1 MKKYRLRRIGVAS
14 NEIAPAPSLSD
25 CIELMLGQ
33 VDALGGDVIDA
44 LKVALGPPGGE
55 PSADSAD
62 PDIKQAVTVLVAESP
77 AVHATF
83 DAELRRLVYQ
93 SGSYDFALSPLG
105 RVEDIHVFDIRELE
119 THIEMAL
126 ARQEVMRA
134 VEDVLPQFDGLISA
148 LMGWTSVQSGLNPL
162 KPDAFVR
169 ALNETLNAWV
179 PDGQVRMTLLRPA
192 SIAMGTGLQQLYR
205 EACDWLRSRGV
216 EPVEPPSSKPL
227 DGASARSKL
236 VMSEVDRTMQTFE
249 KLRRLLAGESLFGGG
264 GGALRDFTHT
274 VPASMVAL
282 QDLRLVEPMMRRL
295 IERSANPPGQAPP
308 PTTGTGGLP
317 GVPVVRSQ
325 AENQQIGRQ
334 LGDEVVR
341 MMLDQLVLD
350 ERLAVPVR
358 MQLRSLE
365 PVLMRMATSD
375 PRFFIDRAHPA
386 RQLLDWVAQRSLAYA
401 REDEEGIH
409 GFVACVAYAVNALS
423 QGPGDAAACASVLE
437 ALEQDW
443 SAFED
448 MRRRQRDE
456 AFHARQHTEQRMLLA
471 QRFSGAMMERFRNSA
486 VPELVAGFLRG
497 PWSQVLAESQLR
509 HASEP
514 TDARENP
521 DPRGYLALVD
531 DLVWSVQ
538 LPLIRLDYP
547 RLVRSIPRLLSR
559 LNEGLVLIRYPQEP
573 ISIFLDE
580 LSALHERVME
590 EHRVAV
596 AAARAAQAASD
607 VPDVEPATD
616 VLPESSL
623 GDAPGAAP
631 PEPVAP
637 PVDAALNAAGMAS
650 VTNLVPGAWVE
661 LLLAGEWVPAQLT
674 WIGHNSNLFMFVSGA
689 GLAHAMTRRTMDRL
703 ETQGRIRVVAAAP
716 VTDLD
721 LDLNL
726 DQRGGDGGAADPAP
740 VPPDAPA

>member
-14 NEIAPAPSLSD
+14 NEIATAPSLSD
-25 CIELMLGQ
+25 CIELVLGE

-55 PSADSAD
+55 PFADDAD
-62 PDIKQAVTVLVAESP
+62 PDIQQAVTVLVAESK
-77 AVHATF
+77 AVFATF
-83 DAELRRLVYQ
+83 DAELRLLVYQ

-134 VEDVLPQFDGLISA
+134 VEEVLPQFDGLISA

-179 PDGQVRMTLLRPA
+179 PNEQVRMTLLRPA
-192 SIAMGTGLQQLYR
+192 SIALGTGLQQLYR

-216 EPVEPPSSKPL
+216 EPVEPPASKPL

-249 KLRRLLAGESLFGGG
+249 KLRRLLAGESLYG
-264 GGALRDFTHT
+264 GGAVRDFTHT

-295 IERSANPPGQAPP
+295 IERSTSPQGPPP
-308 PTTGTGGLP
+308 PTTGSGGLP
-317 GVPVVRSQ
+317 GVPGVRSQ

-350 ERLAVPVR
+350 ERLPVPVR
-358 MQLRSLE
+358 MQLRALE
-365 PVLMRMATSD
+365 PVLMHMATSD

-386 RQLLDWVAQRSLAYA
+386 RQLLDRVAQRSLAYA
-401 REDEEGIH
+401 RDDEQGIH

-423 QGPGDAAACASVLE
+423 QGPSDAAACASVLE

-443 SAFED
+443 SAFDD

-497 PWSQVLAESQLR
+497 PWSQVLAESQLL

-514 TDARENP
+514 AAARENP

-547 RLVRSIPRLLSR
+547 RLVRLIPRLLSR

-573 ISIFLDE
+573 ISIFLDQ
-580 LSALHERVME
+580 LSALHEQVMA
-590 EHRVAV
+590 EHRAAV
-596 AAARAAQAASD
+596 AAARAAQAASGGPDTVAVDD
-607 VPDVEPATD
+607 VSPDSSIGAALGPEAPEPAA
-616 VLPESSL
+616 PA
-623 GDAPGAAP
+623 GDADLAVAGVP
-631 PEPVAP
+631 PIA
-637 PVDAALNAAGMAS
+637 
-650 VTNLVPGAWVE
+650 NLVVGASVE

-716 VTDLD
+716 VIELDLD
-721 LDLNL
+721 LDL
-726 DQRGGDGGAADPAP
+726 DQGRGNGGAADPAP
-740 VPPDAPA
+740 VPPDTPA

>member
-14 NEIAPAPSLSD
+14 NEIATAPSLSD
-25 CIELMLGQ
+25 CIELVLGE

-55 PSADSAD
+55 PFADDAD
-62 PDIKQAVTVLVAESP
+62 PDIQQAVTVLVAESK
-77 AVHATF
+77 AVFATF

-134 VEDVLPQFDGLISA
+134 VEAVLPQFDGLISA

-169 ALNETLNAWV
+169 ALNETLTAWV
-179 PDGQVRMTLLRPA
+179 PNEQVRMILLRPA
-192 SIAMGTGLQQLYR
+192 SIALGTGLQQLYR

-216 EPVEPPSSKPL
+216 EPVEPPAGKPL

-249 KLRRLLAGESLFGGG
+249 KLRRLLAGESLYG
-264 GGALRDFTHT
+264 GGAVRDFTHT

-295 IERSANPPGQAPP
+295 IERSTSPQGPPP
-308 PTTGTGGLP
+308 PTTGSGGLP
-317 GVPVVRSQ
+317 GVPGVRSQ

-350 ERLAVPVR
+350 ERLPVPVR
-358 MQLRSLE
+358 MQLRALE
-365 PVLMRMATSD
+365 PVLMHMATSD

-386 RQLLDWVAQRSLAYA
+386 RQLLDRVAQRSLAYA
-401 REDEEGIH
+401 RDDEQGIH

-423 QGPGDAAACASVLE
+423 QGPSDAAACASVLE

-443 SAFED
+443 SAFDD

-497 PWSQVLAESQLR
+497 PWSQVLAESQLL

-514 TDARENP
+514 AAARENP

-547 RLVRSIPRLLSR
+547 RLVRLIPRLLSR

-573 ISIFLDE
+573 ISIFLDQ
-580 LSALHERVME
+580 LSALHEQVMA
-590 EHRVAV
+590 EHRAAV
-596 AAARAAQAASD
+596 AAARAAQAASGGPDTVAVDD
-607 VPDVEPATD
+607 VSPDSSIGAALGPEAPEPAA
-616 VLPESSL
+616 PA
-623 GDAPGAAP
+623 GDADLAVAGVP
-631 PEPVAP
+631 PIA
-637 PVDAALNAAGMAS
+637 
-650 VTNLVPGAWVE
+650 NLVVGASVE

-716 VTDLD
+716 VIELDLD
-721 LDLNL
+721 LDL
-726 DQRGGDGGAADPAP
+726 DQGRGNGGAADPAP
-740 VPPDAPA
+740 VPPDTPA

>member
-14 NEIAPAPSLSD
+14 NEIATAPSLSD

-44 LKVALGPPGGE
+44 LKVALAPPGGE
-55 PSADSAD
+55 PSAENAD
-62 PDIKQAVTVLVAESP
+62 PDIHQAVTVLVAESQ
-77 AVHATF
+77 AVLATF

-179 PDGQVRMTLLRPA
+179 PDEQVRMTLLRPA

-216 EPVEPPSSKPL
+216 EPVEPLAGKPL

-249 KLRRLLAGESLFGGG
+249 KLRRLLAGESLYGGG
-264 GGALRDFTHT
+264 VALRDFTHT

-295 IERSANPPGQAPP
+295 IERSASPPGPPP
-308 PTTGTGGLP
+308 PTTGTGGLA
-317 GVPVVRSQ
+317 GVPGVRSQ

-358 MQLRSLE
+358 MQLRALE
-365 PVLMRMATSD
+365 PVLMHMATSD

-386 RQLLDWVAQRSLAYA
+386 RQLLDRVAQRSLAYA
-401 REDEEGIH
+401 REDEAGIH

-443 SAFED
+443 TAFDD

-514 TDARENP
+514 AQVRNSP

-531 DLVWSVQ
+531 DLAWSVQ
-538 LPLIRLDYP
+538 LPLIRVDYP
-547 RLVRSIPRLLSR
+547 RLVRLIPRLLSR
-559 LNEGLVLIRYPQEP
+559 INEGLMLIRYPQEP

-580 LSALHERVME
+580 LSALHQQVME
-590 EHRVAV
+590 EHREAV
-596 AAARAAQAASD
+596 AAARAAQAASGGPDTVAVAD
-607 VPDVEPATD
+607 VSPDSSIGDATVPEAPEPA
-616 VLPESSL
+616 
-623 GDAPGAAP
+623 APAVGAAP
-631 PEPVAP
+631 T
-637 PVDAALNAAGMAS
+637 AAGVAS
-650 VTNLVPGAWVE
+650 IADLATGAWVE

-674 WIGHNSNLFMFVSGA
+674 WIVG
-689 GLAHAMTRRTMDRL
+689 TRRL
-703 ETQGRIRVVAAAP
+703 
-716 VTDLD
+716 
-721 LDLNL
+721 
-726 DQRGGDGGAADPAP
+726 
-740 VPPDAPA
+740 